1 MKIKNSIIYFTLIV
15 GGIIFLPNHNSAKA
29 VTCGDFQPGTCRPS
43 CLTNETQ
50 IPDSSVSPVCS
61 PINQVCC
68 APAPTPSASKT
79 TSSSSGGQLG
89 DTCKS
94 SADCS
99 GNDNYCLAIV
109 NNQYVDISEAPSGSQ
124 GWCMPSS
131 ALTEQSNSQD
141 TASPISSNPGLPT
154 PAPVSPSQTPSAPV
168 APTPSSNQIQTE
180 PTIPSI
186 PLPNPPGGIQEVLL
200 NILQWLLQIVGI
212 IALISFIISG
222 IQYFTAAGEESKAE
236 SAKRNVTYSVIGV
249 IVVTASFLI
258 VQAIQNALAAKTI
271 F

>member
-15 GGIIFLPNHNSAKA
+15 GGIIFLPNHDSAKA

-43 CLTNETQ
+43 CLSDETQ

-68 APAPTPSASKT
+68 APAPTPT
-79 TSSSSGGQLG
+79 PT
-89 DTCKS
+89 
-94 SADCS
+94 
-99 GNDNYCLAIV
+99 
-109 NNQYVDISEAPSGSQ
+109 NNAPSG
-124 GWCMPSS
+124 
-131 ALTEQSNSQD
+131 QSNPSTNL
-141 TASPISSNPGLPT
+141 TAQSPVAPGSSNSSLPVST
-154 PAPVSPSQTPSAPV
+154 AVSPSQTPSAPV

-186 PLPNPPGGIQEVLL
+186 PLPNPPGGVQEVLL